1 VHVSPIRRR
10 RALRVYRD
18 LAGSAHALGDHPAAL
33 TAALL
38 DALSRHLCAARSTIA
53 HSMGVGRSDS
63 LAKACMIVAGLY
75 RTLNLLQAPETTKRL
90 ASIYRHLLARINRIN
105 RKNGD
110 TVLRELIELVDTLRS
125 AWTVAGR
132 SRSVGT
138 ENSPAAVHLAKS
150 ELPAQVLALDELNRR
165 HPRALGLLEVVD
177 EQVVAYT
184 HGRKGI
190 PHPVGASDFSV

>member
-1 VHVSPIRRR
+1 MPVSPIRRR
-10 RALRVYRD
+10 RAIRIYRE
-18 LAGSAHALGDHPAAL
+18 LGGTAHALANNPAAM
-33 TAALL
+33 TEALL
-38 DALSRHLCAARSTIA
+38 DALNHHLCAARRAITYGSGA
-53 HSMGVGRSDS
+53 GRSGP
-63 LAKACMIVAGLY
+63 LARASMIIASLY
-75 RTLNLLQAPETTKRL
+75 RSLDMRQASEAAKRL
-90 ASIYRHLLARINRIN
+90 ASLYRHLLARINRIN

-110 TVLRELIELVDTLRS
+110 AVLAELINLVDTLRS

-150 ELPAQVLALDELNRR
+150 ELPAQVLAFDELNRR
-165 HPRALGLLEVVD
+165 HPRTLGLLEVVD

-184 HGRKGI
+184 HGRKRI